1 MLKERKSGMWRPC
14 AWLVTGLVTLGS
26 AGQAITCASPGKDGV
41 GTNITGI
48 VNTYYPGTVSAS
60 AGGMTLSLG
69 ASTGASTQITA
80 GDLLLVMQMQDATL
94 NTADSTA
101 YGSGGTSGSGA
112 TAVNAGKYEYVVATS
127 ASSGNGSVS
136 IRGDGSGGGLI
147 NSYTN
152 SAYSA
157 TSGAKRFQVI
167 RVPQY
172 SSATLGA
179 TAITAPAWNGSTGG
193 VVGIDVAGTLNL
205 NGGSITTTGLGFR
218 GGVGRQLTGD
228 VNGSAIAFR
237 SPAPANGTVG
247 FHGQKGEGIAGTP
260 RYVLSGGVAS
270 DTGAEG
276 YPNGS
281 SARGAPGN
289 AGGGGTDSSPS
300 NNFNNSGGGGG
311 AGGGAGGT
319 GGNAWANAAA
329 VGGRGGTAAP
339 NSVSQLVL
347 GGGGGAGSTNDGTGD
362 LANGLASSGA
372 AGGGAV
378 LVRAGTVTGT
388 GGIFAN
394 GASANNT
401 VVNDGSGGGGAGG
414 SIMVVSPNALPGTLS
429 VTATGGNGGSNTGG
443 GNPRQHGPGGG
454 GGGGFVVLS
463 SPASVSVAGGTGGTT
478 RDINNLSDTFGATNG
493 AAGAAQTAA
502 AVTSVP
508 GASATTTCFP
518 NLVVTKTTSTPSRFS
533 ATDTAATYTI
543 TVNNTGGTAS
553 GVALSDVLPTPFTYG
568 ATTATTYSG
577 GASGPASLGATG
589 TTTAGFGTPGG
600 TPTNS
605 VTLPQGGSLSVT
617 FTVNL
622 NSAVPGIYQNPAAVS
637 FTDPTRTVTQ
647 TVTPGGAYTVG
658 GTVGGSNYA
667 SGSSTNEDVA
677 ITGPPL
683 ACTNNFYA
691 LVTDGTSSYRTIA
704 PLTPAGTVQ
713 TTIATVPLG
722 TANNNAALAV
732 SADGTKLFVATADGV
747 LQIYDVPTGK
757 WLSSVAIPGNV
768 RTLRMA
774 VTKPTAANPNGVG
787 YFSIDTRLWTFQTT
801 APYAISGPITLNY
814 ADTSGLI
821 PAPTISGSG
830 DFFADSAGNLFL
842 SVNNG
847 SSGSYLDTFLVRPN
861 GSVLFLGR
869 LNDSNIGTS
878 DTYGGYAAIGQTIYA
893 SSSDGRIIAVDLAT
907 LTVTQTAAASAA
919 RGSTDLASCS
929 YPTLNPVIGV
939 TKTAA
944 KVAGSAGSLILP
956 GDTLEY
962 TIIVRNSGNIS
973 AAEATLQDSIPA
985 GATYVAGST
994 KLNMATVADV
1004 NGTMPFATPGVIKSP
1019 NAANGVL
1026 QADSTPTVTTDR
1038 EATLT
1043 FRVTINAGTS
1053 SVSNQATATYSDNST
1068 GSAATTSVLSDDPN
1082 TLASNDPTVTDTAK
1096 PILAVTK
1103 TVDRTV
1109 ALYPNSVNG
1118 AEPVPPVLNYT
1129 ITVTN
1134 NGTLAAAG
1142 VTLTD
1147 VLPANVGTPTVTEN
1161 GNPVAATQNG
1171 QNLTWSVGTLATGSA
1186 ATRTFRVTVTA
1197 PPAPTL
1203 RATQPQS
1210 ALVNSVVASAT
1221 NAATTPAATATT
1233 GTAYTALFKQVH
1245 NIGSSPAAAPIPA
1258 TSPAWSSTGTGLPRN
1273 VVEYCIDFTNYG
1285 SLPLNNYK
1293 INDVVP
1299 ANTTLVAGSLFV
1311 KQGNMQV
1318 TPSTAYVGATTGVTD
1333 GTVTATDGTVT
1344 ATKTVTATIGTLA
1357 INTTG
1362 SFCFRATIN

>member
-48 VNTYYPGTVSAS
+48 VNTYYPGTASAS
-60 AGGMTLSLG
+60 AGGTTLSLG

-218 GGVGRQLTGD
+218 GGGGRALGGAAG
-228 VNGSAIAFR
+228 GSATAYL
-237 SPAPANGTVG
+237 SSAVNPY
-247 FHGQKGEGIAGTP
+247 HGQKGEGVAGTP
-260 RYVLSGGVAS
+260 QYVLADGATART
-270 DTGAEG
+270 DTAVEG
-276 YPNGS
+276 YPGGS

-289 AGGGGTDSSPS
+289 AGGGGTDSNPTA
-300 NNFNNSGGGGG
+300 NDQNSGGGGG
-311 AGGGAGGT
+311 AGGGAGGK
-319 GGNAWANAAA
+319 GGSAWSSQSPVGGVGGAA
-329 VGGRGGTAAP
+329 VSVA
-339 NSVSQLVL
+339 VSQLTL
-347 GGGGGAGSTNDGTGD
+347 GGGGGAGTTNNATGTPGDGV
-362 LANGLASSGA
+362 ASSGA
-372 AGGGAV
+372 AGGGV
-378 LVRAGTVTGT
+378 VMVRAGTVSGTGT
-388 GGIFAN
+388 VTASGAN
-394 GASANNT
+394 ANNS
-401 VVNDGSGGGGAGG
+401 VLNDGSGGGGAGG
-414 SIMVVSPNALPGTLS
+414 SVMIVSPNALPNTLA
-429 VTATGGNGGSNTGG
+429 VTANGGTGGTNTGG
-443 GNPRQHGPGGG
+443 GSPHGPGGG
-454 GGGGFVVLS
+454 GGGGAVVLS
-463 SPASVSVAGGTGGTT
+463 GSGPTISIAG
-478 RDINNLSDTFGATNG
+478 G
-493 AAGAAQTAA
+493 AAGTTSGGGNFG
-502 AVTSVP
+502 AVAGSVGTQALTVTVSQVP

-518 NLVVTKTTSTPSRFS
+518 NLTVTKTTSTPSRVS
-533 ATDTAATYTI
+533 STDTAATYTI
-543 TVNNTGGTAS
+543 RVNNTGGTAS
-553 GVALSDVLPTPFTYG
+553 GVALSDVLPTPFTYNG
-568 ATTATTYSG
+568 ATVTPTYSG
-577 GASGPASLGATG
+577 GATGPANVTG
-589 TTTAGFGTPGG
+589 TGTGTAGFGTPGG
-600 TPTNS
+600 DTTNS
-605 VTLPQGGSLSVT
+605 FTLPQGGSLSVT

-622 NSAVPGIYQNPAAVS
+622 NSAVAGTYQNPARVS
-637 FTDPTRTVTQ
+637 FTDPTRTGTQ
-647 TVTPGGAYTVG
+647 TATPGATYTG
-658 GTVGGSNYA
+658 GSTVGGSNYA
-667 SGSSTNEDVA
+667 STSSTGEDVT
-677 ITGPPL
+677 ITNPPL

-691 LVTDGTSSYRTIA
+691 LLGNNATDTFQTIA
-704 PLTPAGTVQ
+704 SLTPSGTVGNPIVASVPAS
-713 TTIATVPLG
+713 TSTVAL
-722 TANNNAALAV
+722 ANRNAALAV
-732 SADGTKLFVATADGV
+732 SPDGSRIFVGAGDGLLKV
-747 LQIYDVPTGK
+747 YDVRTGQ
-757 WLSSVAIPGNV
+757 WVASVSIPGAP
-768 RTLRMA
+768 RSIRMA
-774 VTKPTAANPNGVG
+774 VTKPVAANPDGVG
-787 YFSIDTRLWTFQTT
+787 YLGLDAQLWSFKTT
-801 APYAISGPITLNY
+801 APYTVSAPTTINYVDSSGIT
-814 ADTSGLI
+814 
-821 PAPTISGSG
+821 PAPTIGGSG
-830 DFFADSAGNLFL
+830 DFFADSAGNLLL
-842 SVNNG
+842 SANPGGTNR
-847 SSGSYLDTFLVRPN
+847 YIDTFIIRPN
-861 GSVLFLGR
+861 GTASFLGR
-869 LNDSNIGTS
+869 LQSNNITS
-878 DTYGGYAAIGQTIYA
+878 DTYGGYATQGGKIYA
-893 SSSDGRIIAVDLAT
+893 SSSSGSILEVDLAA
-907 LTVTQTAAASAA
+907 LTVTEVAIANTS
-919 RGSTDLASCS
+919 RSSTDLASCS
-929 YPTLNPVIGV
+929 YPDLNPVIGV
-939 TKTAA
+939 SKTVA
-944 KVAGSAGSLILP
+944 KVAGSAGSLVLP

-973 AAEATLQDSIPA
+973 AAEATLQDPIPA

-994 KLNMATVADV
+994 RLNTAIVSDI

-1043 FRVTINAGTS
+1043 FRVTINAGTT

-1096 PILAVTK
+1096 PILTVTK
-1103 TVDRTV
+1103 TVDRMV

-1245 NIGSSPAAAPIPA
+1245 NLGSSPAATPIPA